1 MGIFV
6 FRGEGMKKRNRII
19 LGLISSLAIF
29 IVGLYGLLTNSPAAL
44 FSKYIFI
51 ISGGIGAIGSA
62 IELFKLKEE

>member
-1 MGIFV
+1 
-6 FRGEGMKKRNRII
+6 MKKRRRII

-29 IVGLYGLLTNSPAAL
+29 FVGLYGLLTNSPAAL

-51 ISGGIGAIGSA
+51 ICGAIAAIGSA